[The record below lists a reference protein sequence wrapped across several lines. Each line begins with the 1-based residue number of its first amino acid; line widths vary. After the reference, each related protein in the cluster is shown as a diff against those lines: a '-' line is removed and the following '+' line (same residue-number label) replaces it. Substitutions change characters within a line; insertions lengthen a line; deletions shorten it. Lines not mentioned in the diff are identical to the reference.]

1 MEGTQVSEIRIHMPA
16 EKKTCGIC
24 FDTDFNAE
32 QMFCVT
38 SCGHEFCVECVKR
51 HIEVRVFEGDVHIR
65 CPCYYY
71 CKSKLT
77 FESCVHLLTP
87 KLRAIWKQSL
97 EEEWSVPA
105 IERVYCPNPKCSTL
119 MLKTRLSKQE
129 DGSMRCCF
137 KCWEPFCIDCKA
149 PWHKNLSCEDYKRLC
164 PILTVDVVLNVV
176 ANQRNW
182 RQCNNCKHLIERS
195 GGCNRVT
202 CRCGFSFCYTCGN
215 HRCVCSPEDPA
226 TALWCCLGFVLYLLA
241 CTYLILSTEL

>member
-1 MEGTQVSEIRIHMPA
+1 
-16 EKKTCGIC
+16 
-24 FDTDFNAE
+24 
-32 QMFCVT
+32 
-38 SCGHEFCVECVKR
+38 
-51 HIEVRVFEGDVHIR
+51 
-65 CPCYYY
+65 
-71 CKSKLT
+71 
-77 FESCVHLLTP
+77 
-87 KLRAIWKQSL
+87 
-97 EEEWSVPA
+97 
-105 IERVYCPNPKCSTL
+105 